1 MSIDVVYIAVQ
12 AWMSRKHLFVCC
24 RCWADSFQTLL
35 FLISFPGSYRLGKY
49 KEVWIQKWTSFLMRV
64 VTSFLYVLIDWIV
77 NNGLGNVYPV
87 KIKTVHMDSL
97 KVFAAKIKS
106 SPQLIRKTFA
116 SSAYDS
122 YAKVSSGD
130 ILKGNILWDE
140 ESKNFK
146 FTVETCL
153 HCRIQTIYLKTG
165 RHLLP

>member
-1 MSIDVVYIAVQ
+1 MSIDVVYIAGRHENIC
-12 AWMSRKHLFVCC
+12 SFV
-24 RCWADSFQTLL
+24 TGVELL
-35 FLISFPGSYRLGKY
+35 PSKLFPGFYRLGKY

-140 ESKNFK
+140 ESKKFK

-153 HCRIQTIYLKTG
+153 SL
-165 RHLLP
+165 